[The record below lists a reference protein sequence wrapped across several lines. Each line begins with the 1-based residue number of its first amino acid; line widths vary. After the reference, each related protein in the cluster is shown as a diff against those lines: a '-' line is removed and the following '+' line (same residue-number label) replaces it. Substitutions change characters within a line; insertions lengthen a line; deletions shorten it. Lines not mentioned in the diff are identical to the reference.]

1 LTLPLHHT
9 IAREERARALFV
21 DKRLSLSVF
30 SRSSSEEEEEEEE
43 VHAVAERKKKNEF
56 RE

>member
-9 IAREERARALFV
+9 IAREEQARALFV

-43 VHAVAERKKKNEF
+43 VHAVAERKKKK
-56 RE
+56 